1 MRQIPIQPLKRKCSG
16 CGDIMTITKS
26 DYHNNYIL
34 FDGKLYHK
42 DCYFKTKTI
51 TKNAMNARGTSHS
64 HLLQQHLHSLTAYF
78 IMIISIM
85 RNVLSNGATALYEKT
100 KCV

>member
-26 DYHNNYIL
+26 DYHDNYIL

-51 TKNAMNARGTSHS
+51 TKKCYECKKNISFPPITAT
-64 HLLQQHLHSLTAYF
+64 LTQPDSVFYNNHFYHA
-78 IMIISIM
+78 
-85 RNVLSNGATALYEKT
+85 NVLSNGVTALYEKT